1 MGSGDDPRYQNE
13 TCFDPF
19 PFPPSV
25 PELEQ
30 RIRIAARKLDR
41 LRRKAL
47 ARHSDLTLIE
57 LYTKLARMRAAKG
70 AVLDHKYRLID
81 ERGAASLIRH
91 TNHHTIGQDQVRT

>member
-1 MGSGDDPRYQNE
+1 MDGSVIAIASDDPYVLGVVSSTAHTVWALRAGGRMGSGDDPRYQNE

-41 LRRKAL
+41 LRRKVL
-47 ARHSDLTLIE
+47 ARHSDLTLTA
-57 LYTKLARMRAAKG
+57 LYT
-70 AVLDHKYRLID
+70 
-81 ERGAASLIRH
+81 
-91 TNHHTIGQDQVRT
+91 